1 MSLQRHAQRDTDTIP
16 LPRANGETG
25 AVCGSGVQV
34 GETAHIVDADEFE
47 DVFNAYR
54 HFHIGHIGVL
64 AVAEVSSNRNGV
76 GVHRIRIGKFVQ
88 PVGLQRVVAVAEI
101 PSQYVERCHLTQ
113 FQ

>member
-1 MSLQRHAQRDTDTIP
+1 MSLQRHAQRNTDTIP
-16 LPRANGETG
+16 LPRADGETG
-25 AVCGSGVQV
+25 AVSRSGVQV
-34 GETAHIVDADEFE
+34 GETADVVDADEFE

-76 GVHRIRIGKFVQ
+76 RVHRIGIGEFVQ
-88 PVGLQRVVAVAEI
+88 AVSFQWVVTVAEI
-101 PSQYVERCHLTQ
+101 PSQYVERCYFPQ